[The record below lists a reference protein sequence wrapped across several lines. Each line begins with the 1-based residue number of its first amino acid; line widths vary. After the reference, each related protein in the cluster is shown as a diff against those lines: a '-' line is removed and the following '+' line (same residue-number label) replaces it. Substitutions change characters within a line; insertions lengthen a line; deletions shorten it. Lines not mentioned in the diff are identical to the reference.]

1 MKRIH
6 FIYLLSA
13 LLLALIIIKAVT
25 AKDQNGLRK
34 MNLTGYPIILSSME
48 YNAIL
53 CSVDDFGDKAKKA
66 VEDRGSNNCSNE
78 LFFCDDRVFLGM
90 TKEEFETLQI
100 SQDSIFIDGKAIEAI
115 VVYEFGANNKLIS
128 VRARVKDIAAKYT
141 FQSAF
146 ANYGSQCIKINN
158 DKGECYESFWFFP
171 TFYACAECR
180 QSKTT
185 YLTVA
190 SYEGLNYSNLGRIV
204 RDGGSDDYMFGRND
218 YEQSHET
225 KKENQQQKRYKY
237 GDSDVYQG
245 SSKQKEDLKAIDE
258 YFGF

>member
-6 FIYLLSA
+6 LIYLLSVI
-13 LLLALIIIKAVT
+13 LLALIIIKAVT
-25 AKDQNGLRK
+25 AKDENGLPK
-34 MNLTGYPIILSSME
+34 VSFSGYPIILSNME

-66 VEDRGSNNCSNE
+66 VEDRVSNNCSNE

-90 TKEEFETLQI
+90 TKEELESLQI
-100 SQDSIFIDGKAIEAI
+100 SQDSICIDGEAIEAN

-128 VRARVKDIAAKYT
+128 VRARVNNKAANNTYR
-141 FQSAF
+141 SAF
-146 ANYGSQCIKINN
+146 SNYGSQCIKINN

-171 TFYACAECR
+171 TCYACAEYR
-180 QSKTT
+180 LSEAT

-190 SYEGLNYSNLGRIV
+190 AYEGLGYTNLERIV
-204 RDGGSDDYMFGRND
+204 RDGGSDDYMFGSVEYKRS
-218 YEQSHET
+218 QET
-225 KKENQQQKRYKY
+225 IKNNQQQKLYKY